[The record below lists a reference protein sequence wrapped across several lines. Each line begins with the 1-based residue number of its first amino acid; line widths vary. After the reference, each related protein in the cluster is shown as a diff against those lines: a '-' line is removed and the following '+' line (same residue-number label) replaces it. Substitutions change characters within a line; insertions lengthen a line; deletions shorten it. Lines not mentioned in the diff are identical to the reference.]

1 MPYPRVEPAPE
12 IEMKKQ
18 RWKGHH
24 TICETLREIYAMTD
38 NEEIKQKLLQAMG
51 YAKKMHE
58 KLKQYK
64 QAEEA
69 RNG

>member
-1 MPYPRVEPAPE
+1 MPYPYVAPAPE
-12 IEMKKQ
+12 IEMKKK

-24 TICETLREIYAMTD
+24 TICETLREIYELTTD
-38 NEEIKQKLLQAMG
+38 EVIKQKLLQAMG

-58 KLKQYK
+58 KLKHYK
-64 QAEEA
+64 EAEDL